1 MSRRRE
7 WITAA
12 VVVVASLAI
21 TGVLLVP
28 FVYINFI
35 KDSVKAEE
43 GTTVP
48 EYMLV
53 LGFISVAI
61 VVAFN
66 TSGMSTAIG
75 ALSSN
80 LITKITP

>member
-1 MSRRRE
+1 MLRTYVE
-7 WITAA
+7 QHIDA
-12 VVVVASLAI
+12 
-21 TGVLLVP
+21 
-28 FVYINFI
+28 I
-35 KDSVKAEE
+35 KDRLSAED

-61 VVAFN
+61 IVAFQ
-66 TSGMSTAIG
+66 TSGMGTAITD
-75 ALSSN
+75 LSSN

>member
-1 MSRRRE
+1 MLRTYVELQQRINALRDRF
-7 WITAA
+7 AA
-12 VVVVASLAI
+12 E
-21 TGVLLVP
+21 
-28 FVYINFI
+28 N
-35 KDSVKAEE
+35 

-66 TSGMSTAIG
+66 TTGMGTAIG

-80 LITKITP
+80 LITKITPAA